1 MDGTWT
7 VNSLNRYIRTAL
19 ETDYRLQD
27 LTVEG
32 ELSNVSRPASGHL
45 YFTLKDATSQIRC
58 VMWKTA
64 VTRLIYRPRDGDHV
78 RVHGAIG
85 VYEAGGQYQLYADS
99 IRAAGAGDLYRQFIE
114 LKTRLEAEGLFAN
127 ARPIPTRPSRVAIV
141 TSPTAAALRDMLN
154 IFRRRWPTLEVI
166 LCPTAV
172 QGESAPPQICAAIAK
187 ANKLKPDLI
196 IVARG
201 GGSIEDLWAFN
212 DETVVRAIV
221 ASTVPVISG
230 VGHEIDFTLA
240 DFAADLRAPTPSA
253 AAELATP
260 DRAERLLDVQSLMLQ
275 LTDVMQKR
283 LQAMRWSLAER
294 TAQLRGLSPR
304 AELSNS
310 RQRVDDLALR
320 SQHAVRHKLALQHE
334 QLAGLARRL
343 ETLNPMA
350 VLNRGYAIV
359 TKPGSGEAIR
369 SVDDVTLWDVL
380 DVQVSDGKLEVT
392 VNASHHKG
400 TKAQRGTKK
409 SE

>member
-1 MDGTWT
+1 MDGIWT

-27 LTVEG
+27 ITVEG

-45 YFTLKDATSQIRC
+45 YFTLKDATSQVRC
-58 VMWKTA
+58 VMWKAA

-78 RVHGAIG
+78 QLHGSIG

-99 IRAAGAGDLYRQFIE
+99 IQAAGAGDLFRQFIE
-114 LKTRLEAEGLFAN
+114 LKTRLEAEGLFTN
-127 ARPIPTRPSRVAIV
+127 ARPIPTRPARIAIV

-154 IFRRRWPTLEVI
+154 IFRRRWPTLEIVV
-166 LCPTAV
+166 CPTPV
-172 QGESAPPQICAAIAK
+172 QGDSAPPQICAAIAA

-275 LTDVMQKR
+275 LTDIMQKR
-283 LQAMRWSLAER
+283 LQELRWGLAER

-304 AELSNS
+304 AELDNS

-320 SQHAVRHKLALQHE
+320 TQHAVHHRLVLQRE
-334 QLAGLARRL
+334 QLDGLTRRL
-343 ETLNPMA
+343 VALNPMA

-359 TKPGSGEAIR
+359 TRPGSADVIR
-369 SVDDVTLWDVL
+369 SVDEVNIWDVL
-380 DVQVSDGKLEVT
+380 DVRVSDGRFEVT
-392 VNASHHKG
+392 VNAEEHKV
-400 TKAQRGTKK
+400 TKAQRHKG
-409 SE
+409 E